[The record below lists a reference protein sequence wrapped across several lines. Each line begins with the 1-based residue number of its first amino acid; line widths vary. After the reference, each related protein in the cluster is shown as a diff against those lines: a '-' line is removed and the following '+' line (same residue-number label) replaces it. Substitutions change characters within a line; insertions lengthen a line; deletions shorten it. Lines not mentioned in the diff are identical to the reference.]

1 MQQQL
6 KPVTVSTPNS
16 GWGLMDMAKGG
27 FNLSHLMKMLL
38 DCDEQPGGWRD
49 RSDLAAAYVD
59 GKQLTGE
66 QLHALRLES
75 MPDVRATNLVGRV
88 IRGVCGQE
96 AKSRTDIKVDAD
108 DDEHSDLC
116 AFFSHKVKEAQR
128 ECYADMAVSQA
139 YFGQVGPGIGWVEV
153 SKNSDPRLY
162 NYRVQEVHRS
172 EMWWDWVGAKRDVL
186 LQGARWMVR
195 KRWEDLDELEA
206 RMPEHAKLLQR
217 VANGWDGFAFDDT
230 ADGAV
235 LSNRWDEDRSWTSAR
250 RRSDWF
256 DGGRGRVKMY
266 EVWYKIPAMGV
277 FLHMSPTRRLLYN
290 PKNQAHVQ
298 AVAAGRVKVTKALT
312 HQIRMSLFAGP
323 HRLQDLGTTRRNF
336 PYVPFIAYRDDEDFS
351 PYGLVEGMIGPQD
364 EYNSRRLRINWLLRA
379 RQILVDNDALDTKV
393 NSLKEVAEQIMRPD
407 MTVVLRGDRK
417 HANGFQVMNS
427 LQLQREQVDVM
438 QDAKQLIQDVPGVYG
453 SQLGQAA
460 SGVTSGIANS
470 LLIEQGAVSMGDLN
484 DNYRHSR
491 RMVFENLMDLIVEDH
506 QDGQIQVKI
515 GNGGARR
522 VVVLNQWDPEAEDI
536 ANNVADAPLRVG
548 LGEVPSTPAYRMQQ
562 QQQIATIINALANN
576 PQAVA
581 VLAPVF
587 VESTDLPNRME
598 VADDIRR
605 LTGQPT
611 AGDKQRAQQMEE
623 AGRAQAE
630 KQQQLADAAA
640 QLELQD
646 KAAKVEKTKSETEL
660 NNAKTIEIGHGMGME
675 EAAHQQQD
683 AAAAA
688 QAEHEQVDPAAQQDR
703 AIDDSL
709 QEALM
714 A

>member
-1 MQQQL
+1 MMQRQL
-6 KPVTVSTPNS
+6 EPVKVSTPNS
-16 GWGLMDMAKGG
+16 GWGVFDLAKDG
-27 FNLSHLMKMLL
+27 FNLTHLMKMVM

-49 RSDLAAAYVD
+49 RADLAAAYVD
-59 GKQLTGE
+59 GKQLTSD
-66 QLHALRLES
+66 QLQALRLED

-88 IRGVCGQE
+88 VRSVCGQE
-96 AKSRTDIKVDAD
+96 AKARTDIKVDAD
-108 DDEHSDLC
+108 DDDDSDLID
-116 AFFSHKVKEAQR
+116 FFSGKIKEAQR

-153 SKNSDPRLY
+153 AKNSDPRLY

-172 EMWWDWVGAKRDVL
+172 EMWWDWAGAKRDVL

-206 RMPEHAKLLQR
+206 RMPQHTELLKR
-217 VANGWDGFAFDDT
+217 MANGWDSLAFDDT

-235 LSNRWDEDRSWTSAR
+235 LADRWQEDRVWCSTR
-250 RRSDWF
+250 RRSEWYDR
-256 DGGRGRVKMY
+256 GRGRVKMY
-266 EVWYKIPAMGV
+266 EVWYKIPAYGV
-277 FLHMSPTRRLLYN
+277 FLHMSPTRRLLDN
-290 PKNQAHVQ
+290 PNNQAHVQ
-298 AVAAGRVKVTKALT
+298 AVASQKVRVTKELT

-323 HRLQDLGTTRRNF
+323 HRLQDLGTRRRNF

-364 EYNSRRLRINWLLRA
+364 EYNARRLRINWLLRA

-393 NSLKEVAEQIMRPD
+393 NSLKEVAEAIMRPD
-407 MTVVLRGDRK
+407 MTVVLNGNRK
-417 HANGFQVMNS
+417 NANGFQVLNN

-453 SQLGQAA
+453 SQLGQAS

-491 RMVFENLMDLIVEDH
+491 RLVFENVMDLIVEDH
-506 QDGQIQVKI
+506 ETGEIPVKL
-515 GNGGARR
+515 GTGSNRR
-522 VVVLNQWDPEAEDI
+522 VVMLNQWDPEAMAI

-548 LGEVPSTPAYRMQQ
+548 LGEVPNTPAYRMQQ

-581 VLAPVF
+581 VLTPIF
-587 VESTDLPNRME
+587 VESTDIPNRVE

-605 LTGQPT
+605 LSGQPT

-640 QLELQD
+640 QLDIQER
-646 KAAKVEKTKSETEL
+646 AAKVEKTKSETEL
-660 NNAKTIEIGHGMGME
+660 NNAKSTQIGHEVGMAEVQMD
-675 EAAHQQQD
+675 QQQNESGQAGDQD
-683 AAAAA
+683 A
-688 QAEHEQVDPAAQQDR
+688 EQGTDR
-703 AIDDSL
+703 SIDDSI
-709 QEALM
+709 QEALG